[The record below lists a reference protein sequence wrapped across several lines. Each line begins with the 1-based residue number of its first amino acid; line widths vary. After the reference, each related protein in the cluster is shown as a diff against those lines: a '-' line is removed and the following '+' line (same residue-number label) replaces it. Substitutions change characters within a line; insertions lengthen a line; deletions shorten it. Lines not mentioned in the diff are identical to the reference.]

1 MSVGFLTIGAVIFL
15 TYASIL
21 FYVVMSQHKKQS
33 ENPSNLDFRKT
44 DILDSDGMG
53 NFSRFGPERTSKKV
67 IVKKRN
73 KKKV

>member
-1 MSVGFLTIGAVIFL
+1 MSTGFLAIGAVIFL

-21 FYVVMSQHKKQS
+21 FYVVMSQHRKQS

-53 NFSRFGPERTSKKV
+53 NFSRFGPEKSKV
-67 IVKKRN
+67 VVVKKRN
-73 KKKV
+73 SKKA